1 MKPLPLVIILL
12 ILNHVASYGARVT
25 VTLYAID
32 QKSSAFTIGVLMALF
47 ALLPALTSVSA
58 GRWIDRIGV
67 EKPFRWGSIAV
78 GFGTVLPFIW
88 PSMWMLYV
96 TSVIVGTGFMLINVA
111 AYHAVGDMSAPED
124 RPVNFSYVALG
135 FSTSSFIAP
144 ILSGVAIDT
153 FGHRITFLLL
163 SLFTVLPIVA
173 LSFKLLPMHKR
184 RMDSPE
190 PIKGNVFELLRDHD
204 VRKLFIAM
212 ALFTLAWDV
221 YGFAIPLHGS
231 KIGLSASEIGIV
243 MGAFAA
249 ATFTVRLAM
258 PFLVSRV
265 SPWGMIRFA
274 LVLSGLSFAF
284 IPWATHIAVLMLL
297 MFALGLALGAP
308 QPMVLT
314 LLHESTPQGRAG
326 EALGLRTTLINT
338 SQTVMPM
345 VFGVVGAAL
354 GLSPLFFAMAAMLL
368 GGGGMLRGNRSIQA
382 AE

>member
-32 QKSSAFTIGVLMALF
+32 QKQSAFTIGVLMALF

-67 EKPFRWGSIAV
+67 EKPFRYGSIAI
-78 GFGTVLPFIW
+78 GIGTILPFIW

-163 SLFTVLPIVA
+163 ALFTVLPIVA
-173 LSFKLLPMHKR
+173 LSLKLLPMHKPKVR
-184 RMDSPE
+184 SEE
-190 PIKGNVFELLRDHD
+190 PIQGNVFELLRDPD

-212 ALFTLAWDV
+212 TLFTLAWDV

-265 SPWGMIRFA
+265 SPWGMIKFA
-274 LVLSGLSFAF
+274 LVLSGLSFAL
-284 IPWATHIAVLMLL
+284 IPWATHIALLMLL

-345 VFGVVGAAL
+345 IFGVVGAAL

-368 GGGGMLRGNRSIQA
+368 GGGGLLKGRRGLQS